1 MMRRRLVVG
10 PLVVSLCWAWA
21 GCGSG
26 APDRVDGMSYADRQK
41 HFALN
46 LLPSWERMPAKAL
59 PAGGKDAAMFVRGLP
74 EGVGQAT
81 INVTVDTA
89 PGTTGLS
96 DYLRENQALFA
107 RRAVGYDEL
116 RAAVVDHP
124 SGQKACLIDATFERI
139 GRGDADTAAGAP
151 GGPKKR
157 FVQYAM
163 LHGGKQ
169 YIITAMGPAAD
180 AQAQWLPEATAILDS
195 LVVW

>member
-1 MMRRRLVVG
+1 
-10 PLVVSLCWAWA
+10 VVSLCWVWG

-26 APDRVDGMSYADRQK
+26 APDRVEGMSYADRQK

-59 PAGGKDAAMFVRGLP
+59 PRGGKDAAMFVRGLP
-74 EGVGQAT
+74 EGGGQAT
-81 INVTVDTA
+81 INVTVDAA
-89 PGTTGLS
+89 PGTTNLS

-124 SGQKACLIDATFERI
+124 SGRKACLIDATFERI
-139 GRGDADTAAGAP
+139 GRGDAEPAAGVP

-157 FVQYAM
+157 FVQYAL

-180 AQAQWLPEATAILDS
+180 AQSQWLAEAMAILDS